1 MQAGELWWRGKD
13 DQLSSKLD
21 LMAPPCLSIEEA
33 GKASVVKDGRFRG
46 GFSFDRKAF
55 DTEHSDVVLIS
66 YSQWKLSMEA
76 SIAATEST
84 VRAQASIDKLKTTL
98 VDFRGS
104 IKNDLTSMKAAS
116 ERVQNEVMQMQEK
129 YKQAQ
134 AMLTTPE
141 FMQAIENAERM
152 AVALKAIQELTET
165 KISVAVFGGG
175 KNPQGETS

>member
-13 DQLSSKLD
+13 DQFSSKLD

-33 GKASVVKDGRFRG
+33 GRASVVKDGRYRG
-46 GFSFDRKAF
+46 GVAFDNKAF
-55 DTEHSDVVLIS
+55 ETEYSEALLIS
-66 YSQWKLSMEA
+66 YSQWKQSMEA

-84 VRAQASIDKLKTTL
+84 VRAQASIDKLRATL

-104 IKNDLTSMKAAS
+104 LKNDLTSMKAAS
-116 ERVQNEVMQMQEK
+116 ERVQNEVLQMQEK

-141 FMQAIENAERM
+141 FMQAIQNAERM
-152 AVALKAIQELTET
+152 ALALKAIQELTET
-165 KISVAVFGGG
+165 KVSVAVFGGG
-175 KNPQGETS
+175 KSQ

>member
-1 MQAGELWWRGKD
+1 MQAGELWWIGREEAFGT
-13 DQLSSKLD
+13 KLD
-21 LMAPPCLSIEEA
+21 LMAPACLSMEQA
-33 GKASVVKDGRFRG
+33 FKASVRPTSKFREG
-46 GFSFDRKAF
+46 IGFDSKVFETD
-55 DTEHSDVVLIS
+55 HSELVMVS
-66 YSQWKLSMEA
+66 YSQWKTSMEA

-84 VRAQASIDKLKTTL
+84 VRAQASIDKLKATL

-141 FMQAIENAERM
+141 FMQAIQNAERM
-152 AVALKAIQELTET
+152 AAALKAIQELTET
-165 KISVAVFGGG
+165 KVSVAVFGGG
-175 KNPQGETS
+175 KTDKS